1 MKKLTSMINTVIY
14 LYRNHNNANP
24 LANITIIFNERSKTV
39 KFTGWVIWKILT
51 GKIIDIP

>member
-1 MKKLTSMINTVIY
+1 MRNTVIY